1 MKIAVVC
8 AAPGIPP
15 LGPSG
20 ASAHVRGM
28 VRGFGALG
36 HDVRVV
42 TCVESDH
49 RGVHGQLDVPIAAA
63 GVPRH
68 PRGWMVERRE
78 ARAANWVAREAL
90 RGPAADLIYERWT
103 LFSQV
108 GAQLRRA
115 WGVPW
120 VLEVNAPLVQERT
133 RFERLYDARYAQRW
147 QDRVLGQPDALV
159 AVSAWLCRWL
169 VGQGIPAHKV
179 HHVPNGAD
187 PRAGDRAAGRALLG
201 LQQGQLA
208 VGFLGSCKLWH
219 GVDRVPDIA
228 HAAGGVPVIL
238 GDGPVRIRGA
248 HGRVPEHQV
257 ADAVAAL
264 DVGLAPYP
272 AHAPPWFHPLK
283 IEAYRAQG
291 VPTVASDVG
300 GLAQIVG
307 DHGCVVP
314 ADDVAA
320 FGRACRSVR
329 RFEPAPRS
337 WAQVA
342 AQVLEIAGLQ
352 ARG

>member
-1 MKIAVVC
+1 
-8 AAPGIPP
+8 
-15 LGPSG
+15 
-20 ASAHVRGM
+20 M

-36 HDVRVV
+36 HSVRVV
-42 TCVESDH
+42 ACLEHDH
-49 RGVHGQLDVPIAAA
+49 RGVHGRLDVPIAMS

-90 RGPAADLIYERWT
+90 RGPAADLIYERWS
-103 LFSQV
+103 LFSQA
-108 GAQLRRA
+108 GAALRRA

-120 VLEVNAPLVQERT
+120 VLEVNAPLVQERE
-133 RFERLYDARYAQRW
+133 RFERLYDARYARRW
-147 QDRVLGQPDALV
+147 QQRVLEQPDALV

-169 VGQGIPAHKV
+169 VGQGIPASKV

-187 PRAGDRAAGRALLG
+187 PQVGNRLAGRALLG
-201 LQQGQLA
+201 LKHGHLA

-219 GVDRVPDIA
+219 GVDQVPEIA
-228 HAAGGVPVIL
+228 RRAGGVPVIL
-238 GDGPVRIRGA
+238 GDGPVRIQGA
-248 HGRVPEHQV
+248 HGRVPEDQV

-272 AHAPPWFHPLK
+272 EHAPPWFHPLK

-300 GLAQIVG
+300 ELAQIVG
-307 DHGCVVP
+307 AHGRVVP
-314 ADDVAA
+314 AGDLDA
-320 FGRACRSVR
+320 FGRACREVQ
-329 RFEPAPRS
+329 RFEPSPRS
-337 WAQVA
+337 WAHVA
-342 AQVLEIAGLQ
+342 SQVLEIAGAG